1 MNEPSMSAGP
11 RERPDGKRIV
21 GVISF
26 MNKAGAQLALLRLA
40 RALRARGHV
49 VEIWSFYEKSPY
61 EDGAGHS
68 VIFIAKPEL
77 SLLEYLKV
85 YIRLVSRLRQT
96 KPDAVIGFLPLGNI
110 FGLSAAA
117 LSGVPRRVASQRS
130 PGTTYGRVT
139 RFLDRVMGASGI
151 YHSIICV
158 SESVRSAFSGYPR
171 KYRDK
176 LSVIHN
182 GVDWTPSDVDA
193 PSARRQL
200 GLPLDGRLV
209 AAVGRLE
216 AQKNYPLLIEIA
228 SKVERAHFAIA
239 GDGALRPSL
248 EALAR
253 SSGVA
258 HRVSFLGSL
267 DQTSVRRLLGVA
279 DVFVHTSLFEG
290 HSNAM
295 LEAMHEGLPII
306 AGDIPEQRETLCDE
320 EGNAAGV
327 LVSLDDADAW
337 AVALKRLLDDP
348 NGAGNIG
355 GRARELARKRFSLD
369 RMADKFEQALTS

>member
-11 RERPDGKRIV
+11 GKRQDGKRIV

-26 MNKAGAQLALLRLA
+26 MNKAGAQSALLRLA

-49 VEIWSFYEKSPY
+49 VEIWALYEKSPY
-61 EDGAGHS
+61 GNGEGPS
-68 VIFIAKPEL
+68 VTFMAQPEL
-77 SLLEYLKV
+77 SVLEYLKV
-85 YIRLVSRLRQT
+85 YVRLLSRLWKT
-96 KPDAVIGFLPLGNI
+96 KPDAVVGFLPLGNI

-117 LSGVPRRVASQRS
+117 LCGVPRRVASQRS

-151 YHSIICV
+151 YHSIVCV
-158 SESVRSAFSGYPR
+158 SDSVRSAFSGYPS

-182 GVDWTPSDVDA
+182 GIDWTPSDVDA
-193 PSARRQL
+193 PSARRRL
-200 GLPLDGRLV
+200 GLPLDGSLV

-216 AQKNYPLLIEIA
+216 AQKNYPLLMEIA

-239 GDGALRPSL
+239 GDGVLRPSL

-253 SSGVA
+253 FSGVA
-258 HRVSFLGSL
+258 HRVSFLGGL
-267 DQTSVRRLLGVA
+267 DQTSVRRLLEAA
-279 DVFVHTSLFEG
+279 DVFIHTASFEG
-290 HSNAM
+290 QSNAV

-306 AGDIPEQRETLCDE
+306 AGDIPAGRETLCDE
-320 EGNAAGV
+320 EGNPAGV
-327 LVSLDDADAW
+327 LVSLDDIDAW
-337 AVALKRLLDDP
+337 AGALSRLLDDP
-348 NGAGNIG
+348 NCAGNIG
-355 GRARELARKRFSLD
+355 GRAREMARKRFSLD
-369 RMADKFEQALTS
+369 RMADRFEQTLTS